1 MSGKR
6 WLRIASGVCLLI
18 ASLIVVV
25 QSQFG
30 SGGSNHLY
38 YATSLVAVFGYL
50 FLTSQPREK
59 DETDT
64 FWWW

>member
-1 MSGKR
+1 MFGKR

-18 ASLIVVV
+18 ASLLVVV
-25 QSQFG
+25 QSQFP
-30 SGGSNHLY
+30 GGDRNHLY

-50 FLTSQPREK
+50 FLTSRPQE